1 MKTYVDPF
9 DYAKEIMKALHGGVL
24 LSVGDGQTV
33 NTMTIGWGA
42 LAEEWYQPIFIAY
55 VRDCRYTADFLQKT
69 GEFTVNIPL
78 NVDAKKILGYCGSRS
93 GRDTDKFRD
102 LGLTLVEG
110 ECVKAPAIREL
121 PLTLECKV
129 IYVKEQP
136 IADIE
141 PASRARFYSGKDEG
155 NFHRAYYG
163 RIEKAYILE

>member
-1 MKTYVDPF
+1 MKTYVEPF
-9 DYAKEIMKALHGGVL
+9 EYAKEIMAALPGGVL
-24 LSVGDGQTV
+24 MTTGDGENV

-42 LAEEWYQPIFIAY
+42 LAVEWYQPIFIAY
-55 VRDCRYTADFLQKT
+55 VRDSRHTADLLKKT

-78 NVDAKKILGYCGSRS
+78 KVDAKKITAYCGTHS
-93 GRDTDKFRD
+93 GRDTDKCKD

-110 ECVKAPAIREL
+110 ETVKAPAIREL

-136 IADIE
+136 IGDIAPE
-141 PASRARFYSGKDEG
+141 SQARFYSGKDTG

-163 RIEKAYILE
+163 RIEKAYILD